1 MQTNETRLDFA
12 AFKEELCRRVLELL
26 GEAYSTELAEVK
38 KNNGVLKEVLHVRQ
52 QGSECIPCFY
62 TEELY
67 RSYCMG
73 ENEAGLAEHL
83 VNIVR
88 GECETV
94 KEQVNLFLSKE
105 WMTEHLFLRLVH
117 YEENKEY
124 LEDAVYLKYLDFA
137 CVVYVLTESTED
149 GVKSFLLPTHVW
161 DTLELGTIEECFSK
175 LIENTKRLFP
185 EDMACISAE
194 EAEESIPG
202 VRSISVTI
210 RWMDSAEELLPEW
223 LYVVTNHRRING
235 AAVLLYQEM
244 LKQWGERYGGDY
256 YIIPSSIHEVLLLKA
271 TEEDRAERLN
281 AMVREVNETHVAP
294 EERLSDHVYYYSVSE
309 EELQMR

>member
-26 GEAYSTELAEVK
+26 GEAYSTELAEVR

-94 KEQVNLFLSKE
+94 KEQVSRFLSSE
-105 WMTEHLFLRLVH
+105 WITEHLFIRLIH
-117 YEENKEY
+117 YEENEENLKE
-124 LEDAVYLKYLDFA
+124 AVYLRYLDFA

-149 GVKSFLLPTHVW
+149 GVKSFLLPAHIW
-161 DTLELGTIEECFSK
+161 DTLDFGTIEECFSK
-175 LIENTKRLFP
+175 LIENTRRLFP

-194 EAEESIPG
+194 EVDENNPG
-202 VRSISVTI
+202 EKTVSVSI
-210 RWMDSAEELLPEW
+210 RWMDFAEKLHSER
-223 LYVVTNHRRING
+223 LYVITNHRRMNG
-235 AAVLLYQEM
+235 AAILLYPDL
-244 LKQWGERYGGDY
+244 LKDIGERYGGNY
-256 YIIPSSIHEVLLLKA
+256 YVIPSSIHEVLLLKD
-271 TEEDRAERLN
+271 TGEEQAERLN
-281 AMVREVNETHVAP
+281 AMVREVNETHVIP

-309 EELQMR
+309 KELQSR

>member
-1 MQTNETRLDFA
+1 MQTNEARLDFA
-12 AFKEELCRRVLELL
+12 TFKEELCRRVLDLL
-26 GEAYSTELAEVK
+26 GDAYSTELAEVR

-52 QGSECIPCFY
+52 QGSDCIPCFY

-73 ENEAGLAEHL
+73 ENEAGLAEQL
-83 VNIVR
+83 VNIVK

-94 KEQVNLFLSKE
+94 KEQVSHFLSNE
-105 WMTEHLFLRLVH
+105 WMADHLFIRLVH
-117 YEENKEY
+117 YEENEENLKE
-124 LEDAVYLKYLDFA
+124 AVYLRYLDFA
-137 CVVYVLTESTED
+137 CVVYVLTESGED
-149 GVKSFLLPTHVW
+149 GVKSFLLPAHIW
-161 DTLELGTIEECFSK
+161 DTLELGTIEECFSS

-185 EDMACISAE
+185 EDMAYISAE

-202 VRSISVTI
+202 VRAISVTI
-210 RWMDSAEELLPEW
+210 RWSEFTEELQQEC

-235 AAVLLYQEM
+235 AAVLLYPEM
-244 LKQWGERYGGDY
+244 LKQLGERYGGDY
-256 YIIPSSIHEVLLLKA
+256 YVIPSSIHEVLLLKA
-271 TEEDRAERLN
+271 TGDEQAERLN
-281 AMVREVNETHVAP
+281 GMVREVNETHVAP